1 MERLLKEGVHKTQ
14 TTQFR
19 SFTKLNGIENGL
31 VINKPEKENNTT
43 LLLTICDSLNE
54 LYNKLGKLDY
64 LMERR
69 IIKYNLSQKEKGVK
83 K

>member
-1 MERLLKEGVHKTQ
+1 MERLFKEGVHKTQ
-14 TTQFR
+14 TAQFC

-31 VINKPEKENNTT
+31 VINKPEKENNTN

-64 LMERR
+64 LMERK
-69 IIKYNLSQKEKGVK
+69 IIKYNLSQKDKGVK